1 MPLPKKH
8 YVEARTKKKLRDLQ
22 DRVDSLDKD
31 LDTAERTILLL
42 HEKMEEMEKA
52 VAKVHERCVWRC

>member
-1 MPLPKKH
+1 MPLPKKR

-52 VAKVHERCVWRC
+52 VAKVHDRCVWRC